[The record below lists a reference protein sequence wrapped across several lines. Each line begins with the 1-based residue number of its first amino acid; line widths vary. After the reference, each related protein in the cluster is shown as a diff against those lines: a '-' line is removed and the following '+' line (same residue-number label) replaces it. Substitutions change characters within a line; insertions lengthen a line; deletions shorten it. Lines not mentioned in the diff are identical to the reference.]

1 MPDPFLELR
10 KQVTESCDAPQLFG
24 VPSIDGFADKL
35 LFCRHSPRSMQGLCG
50 CIATLQVSLLNPLA
64 DVCEEPC
71 SSGTQQTVF
80 RCRVGKVGCCYGI
93 RPCSHRLPLG
103 PEVCGTCLHTR
114 RYSSF
119 TRLPEPPA
127 KLRTRI
133 SKILQGS
140 AASLQPIRG
149 VNDGIIHAAYNY
161 QRYCEHVSSASSPAQ
176 TGWVLCKVALGFAEA
191 VKSFAGFS
199 EDPCSSG
206 PQVAF
211 CRKC

>member
-64 DVCEEPC
+64 DSCEEPC

-80 RCRVGKVGCCYGI
+80 RYRVGKVGCCYGI
-93 RPCSHRLPLG
+93 LPCSHRLPLG

-114 RYSSF
+114 KYSSF

-133 SKILQGS
+133 PKILQGS
-140 AASLQPIRG
+140 AASLQPMRG
-149 VNDGIIHAAYNY
+149 VIQCRHYSRGIQLPEVLRA
-161 QRYCEHVSSASSPAQ
+161 R
-176 TGWVLCKVALGFAEA
+176 VLC
-191 VKSFAGFS
+191 VKPRT
-199 EDPCSSG
+199 DWVG
-206 PQVAF
+206 PLQGRTWL
-211 CRKC
+211 C